1 MPIKVLSSLP
11 DCISVPAFWTRAS
24 VLSNS
29 CILEGKRYCW
39 NREHTEKPQGVT
51 MTEEVKYHGPRSN
64 WPISLPL
71 MPDKNPEVKVVSLNK
86 SIWKYPEGEI
96 SAGAL
101 KKKKNACWKNIV
113 KGRSPLLVLQLVKMV
128 REEAV
133 EVWSTETWWMVPGWK
148 LHLLESWSV
157 QWMCLGTTWKL
168 RNLQVSC
175 YYSKKNNESQF
186 LNTPSNCAFPLQTV
200 LWIWAGGPQCDFANK

>member
-101 KKKKNACWKNIV
+101 KKKKCLLKKHCERPISASGSPTRENGERGSCGSVIDRNMMDGPWMETSPAWELECTVDVLRDYLKTAEFTSVLLLQQEEQWV
-113 KGRSPLLVLQLVKMV
+113 PVPEHTFQLCLSLADCFVDLGRRPTMWFCQ
-128 REEAV
+128 
-133 EVWSTETWWMVPGWK
+133 
-148 LHLLESWSV
+148 
-157 QWMCLGTTWKL
+157 
-168 RNLQVSC
+168 
-175 YYSKKNNESQF
+175 
-186 LNTPSNCAFPLQTV
+186 
-200 LWIWAGGPQCDFANK
+200 